1 MSAVGRRRDL
11 VLYELATDK
20 LTRLGDGSE
29 IDSNPAWSSDGKYL
43 YFTSS
48 RHENPVGSDVEFDF
62 AIVKSGGIYVLPLAR
77 DTPSPVAPKS
87 DEASGASSGSSPTRA
102 VDAKHGQAAKPDK
115 EDDAKKTDEETK
127 SQPVGPIKP
136 IRIDLDGL
144 MARAVALPVDAANI
158 NQLDV
163 RGDRIFYL
171 TQPLGLIE
179 GTLSGEKTALRFFDL
194 KTRKSSVVTEDV
206 DSYSLSLDG
215 QRVLIRHEKDY
226 TVLAAKADA
235 AKDAETKKELKLDH
249 LREEVDPP

>member
-20 LTRLGDGSE
+20 LTRLGDGSG

-43 YFTSS
+43 YFASS

-62 AIVKSGGIYVLPLAR
+62 AMLKSGGIYAIPLAR
-77 DTPSPVAPKS
+77 DTASPVAPKS
-87 DEASGASSGSSPTRA
+87 DEASGTSAESASAPRDKT
-102 VDAKHGQAAKPDK
+102 KHGQAAKSEK
-115 EDDAKKTDEETK
+115 DADTKKADAESPSE
-127 SQPVGPIKP
+127 PVGPIKP

-158 NQLDV
+158 SQLDV
-163 RGDRIFYL
+163 HGDHIFYL

-179 GTLSGEKTALRFFDL
+179 GTLNGEKSALRFFDL
-194 KTRKSSVVTEDV
+194 KARKSSLVTEDV

-215 QRVLIRHEKDY
+215 RHVLIKHDKDY
-226 TVLAAKADA
+226 TVLDAKADA
-235 AKDAETKKELKLDH
+235 PRTP
-249 LREEVDPP
+249 RPRRI